1 MKREK
6 LKPDIVSVHLS
17 PEAKAR
23 LDEVCFRRGM
33 TIKRLLGRLIEW
45 FVDLDKTE
53 QSIVLGLVEDE
64 DVKGLAQMGL
74 TRRGPRPAAKAAG
87 AARKPSRTRR

>member
-6 LKPDIVSVHLS
+6 QRPDIVSVHLS
-17 PEAKAR
+17 PESKAR
-23 LDEVCFRRGM
+23 LDEVCFKRGM

-64 DVKGLAQMGL
+64 DIKGLAEMVL
-74 TRRGPRPAAKAAG
+74 ARGARVPAKP
-87 AARKPSRTRR
+87 ARKTSRKRS